1 MSSNPFSNDSLVPN
15 WTEATRILKEDQEGH
30 PFRGNQ
36 YTQGV
41 GGGGHT
47 PAQLDPTRNQVET
60 DRYHGRDDD
69 PARWTSNDSQSR
81 TNAGSKALDTA
92 TKARTAIANGSLDEA
107 LDLHRE
113 AADKHQSIA
122 DLKSTDPVVAQAHQ
136 DAADAHRSVVFSL
149 RGMPAE
155 ASLGELKDLSEQA
168 ERASKDA
175 LNQDTS
181 DAATQELIETYG
193 IKVDGKNNASVKGL
207 DFVVEG
213 TPLERMREDDSKLAD
228 ALSARLG
235 KLGSKFGATVK
246 VERLHGPQ
254 GHPTISVDG
263 PRDKVVAFIRQYDEG
278 TI

>member
-15 WTEATRILKEDQEGH
+15 WTEATRILKDQEGH
-30 PFRGNQ
+30 EFRGNQ
-36 YTQGV
+36 YTTGV
-41 GGGGHT
+41 GGGGGSA
-47 PAQLDPTRNQVET
+47 PAPRQSDPNRNVAPERNNGSYGLPTSGSDSHLSAKSASDLAVSESASGKSRDVVGTQHGAAADYHRQAAEET
-60 DRYHGRDDD
+60 D
-69 PARWTSNDSQSR
+69 
-81 TNAGSKALDTA
+81 
-92 TKARTAIANGSLDEA
+92 DET
-107 LDLHRE
+107 LKELH
-113 AADKHQSIA
+113 
-122 DLKSTDPVVAQAHQ
+122 LK
-136 DAADAHRSVVFSL
+136 AADAH
-149 RGMPAE
+149 
-155 ASLGELKDLSEQA
+155 D
-168 ERASKDA
+168 RASSHHA
-175 LNQDTS
+175 EGDTETSPTKSMKASTQRAASATKAVNDHIASKKKS
-181 DAATQELIETYG
+181 DAATQELIETYS